1 MKTENEIFS
10 WVRTLYL
17 ALEENP
23 GKAKEIFSN
32 LKKSLN
38 KKQVPLPSIFKK
50 LERIYLKE
58 KTAQLFLSH
67 DFDEKEKKEI
77 KTKIK
82 EMIKGIENVD
92 DVLDE
97 SLLAGFRLKT
107 KEVLVKASLR
117 DVLTKL
123 KNKIYGHNEQFKKQ
137 LEGLDVSPEIE
148 EVGEVTEVKDG
159 VVKIS
164 GLKNVENFEM
174 IEFDE
179 AGVMGLVLNLEEYE
193 VGAVILGSDKNI
205 KEGTTV
211 KRTKK
216 VFSVPVGEGLLGRVV
231 DPLGRPLDGKGEI
244 KAKEYLPLERKGP
257 SVIERQPITKPLH
270 TGIKMIDALIPIGR
284 GQRELIIGDRGL
296 GKTAVAID
304 AIINQKHEKNRPYCI
319 YVACGQKKSKV
330 KRLIATLEK
339 EGAME
344 YTTVVCAFPD
354 DPASFIY
361 LAPFAGATIGE
372 YFRDS
377 KRDALVVYDDL
388 TRQAWA
394 WREISLILRRPPGRE
409 AYPGDVFY
417 LHSRL
422 LERAAMLSD
431 EMGGGSL
438 TALPIIETQAGDIS
452 GYIPTNVISI
462 TDGQIF
468 LDSTLFRKGQKPAI
482 NIGTSVSRVG
492 SSAQMKA
499 TKKVAGRLKL
509 DLAQFQELERFSEF
523 TEELDP
529 QTKRTIEKGKRMRVL
544 LRQPDLAPLPIEKEV
559 IVIFTGVNSDI
570 EEVPMEKIEEFEVE
584 VLKNVGLEKPEIL
597 KEIKETGDMSDKS
610 KNEVLEIIKK
620 VKQNYGS

>member
-1 MKTENEIFS
+1 MDI
-10 WVRTLYL
+10 
-17 ALEENP
+17 
-23 GKAKEIFSN
+23 I
-32 LKKSLN
+32 
-38 KKQVPLPSIFKK
+38 
-50 LERIYLKE
+50 
-58 KTAQLFLSH
+58 
-67 DFDEKEKKEI
+67 
-77 KTKIK
+77 
-82 EMIKGIENVD
+82 
-92 DVLDE
+92 
-97 SLLAGFRLKT
+97 
-107 KEVLVKASLR
+107 
-117 DVLTKL
+117 
-123 KNKIYGHNEQFKKQ
+123 EQFKKQ
-137 LEGLDVSPEIE
+137 LEGLDVSPEME
-148 EVGEVTEVKDG
+148 EVGEVIEVKDG

-164 GLKNVENFEM
+164 GLRGVENFEM

-179 AGVMGLVLNLEEYE
+179 ANVMGLVLNLEEYE

-216 VFSVPVGEGLLGRVV
+216 VFSVPVGEGLLGRVI

-244 KAKEYLPLERKGP
+244 KAKDLLPLERKGP
-257 SVIERQPITKPLH
+257 SVIERQPVTKPMH
-270 TGIKMIDALIPIGR
+270 TGIKMVDALIPIGR

-296 GKTAVAID
+296 GKTAVALD
-304 AIINQKHEKNRPYCI
+304 AIVNQKNEKNRPYCV
-319 YVACGQKKSKV
+319 YVACGQKKAKV
-330 KRLIATLEK
+330 RRLIATLEK

-354 DPASFIY
+354 DPASFVY
-361 LAPFAGATIGE
+361 LAPFTGATVGE
-372 YFRDS
+372 YFRD
-377 KRDALVVYDDL
+377 KGQDALVVYDDL

-422 LERAAMLSD
+422 LERAAMMSK

-468 LDSTLFRKGQKPAI
+468 LDSTLFRKEQKPAI

-529 QTKRTIEKGKRMRVL
+529 QTKKTIEKGKRMRIL
-544 LRQPDLAPLPIEKEV
+544 LRQVDLTPLPIEKEV

-570 EEVPMEKIEEFEVE
+570 EEIPMDRIKEFEEE
-584 VLKNVGLEKPEIL
+584 VLKTVELETPEIL

-610 KNEVLEIIKK
+610 KETLLDLIKK
-620 VKQNYGS
+620 VKKNYGA

>member
-1 MKTENEIFS
+1 MDI
-10 WVRTLYL
+10 
-17 ALEENP
+17 
-23 GKAKEIFSN
+23 I
-32 LKKSLN
+32 
-38 KKQVPLPSIFKK
+38 
-50 LERIYLKE
+50 
-58 KTAQLFLSH
+58 
-67 DFDEKEKKEI
+67 
-77 KTKIK
+77 
-82 EMIKGIENVD
+82 
-92 DVLDE
+92 
-97 SLLAGFRLKT
+97 
-107 KEVLVKASLR
+107 
-117 DVLTKL
+117 
-123 KNKIYGHNEQFKKQ
+123 EQFKKQ
-137 LEGLDVSPEIE
+137 LEGLDISPETE
-148 EVGEVTEVKDG
+148 EVGEVIEVKDG

-164 GLKNVENFEM
+164 GLKGVENFEM

-179 AGVMGLVLNLEEYE
+179 ANVMGLVLNLEEYE

-205 KEGTTV
+205 KEGITV

-244 KAKEYLPLERKGP
+244 KAKDFLPLERKGP
-257 SVIERQPITKPLH
+257 SVIERQPVTKPLH
-270 TGIKMIDALIPIGR
+270 TGIKMVDALIPIGR

-296 GKTAVAID
+296 GKTAIALD
-304 AIINQKHEKNRPYCI
+304 AIVNQKHEKNRPYCI
-319 YVACGQKKSKV
+319 YVACGQKKAKV
-330 KRLIATLEK
+330 RRLIATLEK

-372 YFRDS
+372 YFRD
-377 KRDALVVYDDL
+377 KGQDALIVYDDL

-422 LERAAMLSD
+422 LERAGMMSK

-468 LDSTLFRKGQKPAI
+468 LDSTLFRKEQKPAI

-492 SSAQMKA
+492 STAQMKA

-529 QTKRTIEKGKRMRVL
+529 QTKKTIEKGKRMRIL
-544 LRQPDLAPLPIEKEV
+544 LRQVDLTPLPIEKEV
-559 IVIFTGVNSDI
+559 VVIFTGVNSDI
-570 EEVPMEKIEEFEVE
+570 EEVPMDRINEFEEE
-584 VLKNVGLEKPEIL
+584 VLKTVELEAPEIL
-597 KEIKETGDMSDKS
+597 KEIRETGDMTDKS
-610 KNEVLEIIKK
+610 KESLLSLIKK
-620 VKQNYGS
+620 VKKNYGA

>member
-1 MKTENEIFS
+1 MDI
-10 WVRTLYL
+10 
-17 ALEENP
+17 
-23 GKAKEIFSN
+23 I
-32 LKKSLN
+32 
-38 KKQVPLPSIFKK
+38 
-50 LERIYLKE
+50 
-58 KTAQLFLSH
+58 
-67 DFDEKEKKEI
+67 
-77 KTKIK
+77 
-82 EMIKGIENVD
+82 
-92 DVLDE
+92 
-97 SLLAGFRLKT
+97 
-107 KEVLVKASLR
+107 
-117 DVLTKL
+117 
-123 KNKIYGHNEQFKKQ
+123 EQFKKQ
-137 LEGLDVSPEIE
+137 LEGLDIAPEME
-148 EVGEVTEVKDG
+148 EVGEVIEVKDG

-164 GLKNVENFEM
+164 GLKSVENFEM

-257 SVIERQPITKPLH
+257 SVIERQPVTKPLH
-270 TGIKMIDALIPIGR
+270 TGIKMVDALIPIGR

-296 GKTAVAID
+296 GKTAIALD
-304 AIINQKHEKNRPYCI
+304 AIINQKNEKNRPYCI
-319 YVACGQKKSKV
+319 YVACGQKKAKV
-330 KRLIATLEK
+330 RRLIATLEK

-372 YFRDS
+372 YFRDN
-377 KRDALVVYDDL
+377 KQDALVVYDDL

-422 LERAAMLSD
+422 LERAAMLS
-431 EMGGGSL
+431 EERGGGSL

-468 LDSTLFRKGQKPAI
+468 LDSTLFRKEQKPAI

-529 QTKRTIEKGKRMRVL
+529 QTKKTIEKGKRMRLL

-570 EEVPMEKIEEFEVE
+570 EEVPMDRIKEFEVE
-584 VLKNVGLEKPEIL
+584 VVKSVELEKPEIL
-597 KEIKETGDMSDKS
+597 KEIRDTGDMTDKS
-610 KNEVLEIIKK
+610 KSEVLEIIKK
-620 VKQNYGS
+620 IKKGYGS

>member
-1 MKTENEIFS
+1 MDI
-10 WVRTLYL
+10 
-17 ALEENP
+17 
-23 GKAKEIFSN
+23 I
-32 LKKSLN
+32 
-38 KKQVPLPSIFKK
+38 
-50 LERIYLKE
+50 
-58 KTAQLFLSH
+58 
-67 DFDEKEKKEI
+67 
-77 KTKIK
+77 
-82 EMIKGIENVD
+82 
-92 DVLDE
+92 
-97 SLLAGFRLKT
+97 
-107 KEVLVKASLR
+107 
-117 DVLTKL
+117 
-123 KNKIYGHNEQFKKQ
+123 EQFKKQ
-137 LEGLDVSPEIE
+137 LEGLDVSPEME
-148 EVGEVTEVKDG
+148 EVGEVIEVKDG

-164 GLKNVENFEM
+164 GLRGVENFEM

-179 AGVMGLVLNLEEYE
+179 ANVMGLVLNLEEYE

-216 VFSVPVGEGLLGRVV
+216 VFSVPVGEGLLGRVI

-244 KAKEYLPLERKGP
+244 KAKDVLPLERKGP
-257 SVIERQPITKPLH
+257 SVIERQPVTKPLH
-270 TGIKMIDALIPIGR
+270 TGIKMVDALIPIGR

-296 GKTAVAID
+296 GKTAVALD
-304 AIINQKHEKNRPYCI
+304 AIVNQKNEKNRPYCV
-319 YVACGQKKSKV
+319 YVACGQKKAKIR
-330 KRLIATLEK
+330 RLIATLEK

-361 LAPFAGATIGE
+361 LAPFTGATVGE
-372 YFRDS
+372 YFRD
-377 KRDALVVYDDL
+377 KGQDALVVYDDL

-422 LERAAMLSD
+422 LERAAMMSK

-468 LDSTLFRKGQKPAI
+468 LDSTLFRKEQKPAI

-529 QTKRTIEKGKRMRVL
+529 QTKKTIEKGKRMRIL
-544 LRQPDLAPLPIEKEV
+544 LRQVDLAPLPIEKEV

-570 EEVPMEKIEEFEVE
+570 EEVPMDRIKEFEEE
-584 VLKNVGLEKPEIL
+584 VLKTVELETPEIL
-597 KEIKETGDMSDKS
+597 KEIKETGDMTDKS
-610 KNEVLEIIKK
+610 KESLLDLIKK
-620 VKQNYGS
+620 VKKNYGA

>member
-1 MKTENEIFS
+1 MDI
-10 WVRTLYL
+10 
-17 ALEENP
+17 
-23 GKAKEIFSN
+23 I
-32 LKKSLN
+32 
-38 KKQVPLPSIFKK
+38 
-50 LERIYLKE
+50 
-58 KTAQLFLSH
+58 
-67 DFDEKEKKEI
+67 
-77 KTKIK
+77 
-82 EMIKGIENVD
+82 
-92 DVLDE
+92 
-97 SLLAGFRLKT
+97 
-107 KEVLVKASLR
+107 
-117 DVLTKL
+117 
-123 KNKIYGHNEQFKKQ
+123 EQFKKQ
-137 LEGLDVSPEIE
+137 LEGLDVSPEME
-148 EVGEVTEVKDG
+148 EVGEVIEVKDG

-164 GLKNVENFEM
+164 GLKGVENFEM

-179 AGVMGLVLNLEEYE
+179 ANVMGLVLNLEEYE

-244 KAKEYLPLERKGP
+244 KVKEYLPLERKGP
-257 SVIERQPITKPLH
+257 SVIERQPVTKPLH
-270 TGIKMIDALIPIGR
+270 TGIKMVDALIPIGR

-296 GKTAVAID
+296 GKTAIALD
-304 AIINQKHEKNRPYCI
+304 AIVNQKSEKNRPYCI
-319 YVACGQKKSKV
+319 YVACGQKKAKIR
-330 KRLIATLEK
+330 RLIATLEK

-361 LAPFAGATIGE
+361 LAPFTGATIGE
-372 YFRDS
+372 YFRD
-377 KRDALVVYDDL
+377 KGQDALVVYDDL

-422 LERAAMLSD
+422 LERAAMMSK

-468 LDSTLFRKGQKPAI
+468 LDSTLFRKEQKPAI

-492 SSAQMKA
+492 STAQMKA

-529 QTKRTIEKGKRMRVL
+529 QTKKTIEKGKRMRIL
-544 LRQPDLAPLPIEKEV
+544 LRQVDLMPLPIEKEV

-570 EEVPMEKIEEFEVE
+570 EEVPMDRINEFEQE
-584 VLKNVGLEKPEIL
+584 VLKTVELEAPEIL
-597 KEIKETGDMSDKS
+597 KEIKETGDMTDKS
-610 KNEVLEIIKK
+610 KEDLLDLIKK
-620 VKQNYGS
+620 VKKNYGA

>member
-1 MKTENEIFS
+1 MDI
-10 WVRTLYL
+10 
-17 ALEENP
+17 
-23 GKAKEIFSN
+23 I
-32 LKKSLN
+32 
-38 KKQVPLPSIFKK
+38 
-50 LERIYLKE
+50 
-58 KTAQLFLSH
+58 
-67 DFDEKEKKEI
+67 
-77 KTKIK
+77 
-82 EMIKGIENVD
+82 
-92 DVLDE
+92 
-97 SLLAGFRLKT
+97 
-107 KEVLVKASLR
+107 
-117 DVLTKL
+117 
-123 KNKIYGHNEQFKKQ
+123 EQFKKQ
-137 LEGLDVSPEIE
+137 LEGLDIAPEME
-148 EVGEVTEVKDG
+148 EVGEVIEVKDG

-164 GLKNVENFEM
+164 GLKSVENFEM

-257 SVIERQPITKPLH
+257 SVIERQPVTKPLH
-270 TGIKMIDALIPIGR
+270 TGIKMVDALIPIGR

-296 GKTAVAID
+296 GKTAIALD
-304 AIINQKHEKNRPYCI
+304 AIINQKNEKNRPYCI
-319 YVACGQKKSKV
+319 YVACGQKKAKV
-330 KRLIATLEK
+330 RRLIATLEK

-354 DPASFIY
+354 DQASFIY

-372 YFRDS
+372 YFRDN
-377 KRDALVVYDDL
+377 KQDALVVYDDL

-422 LERAAMLSD
+422 LERAAMLS
-431 EMGGGSL
+431 EERGGGSL

-462 TDGQIF
+462 PDGQIF
-468 LDSTLFRKGQKPAI
+468 LDSTLFRKEQKPAI

-529 QTKRTIEKGKRMRVL
+529 QTKKTIEKGKRMRLL

-570 EEVPMEKIEEFEVE
+570 EEVPMDRIKEFEVE
-584 VLKNVGLEKPEIL
+584 VVKSVELEKPEIL
-597 KEIKETGDMSDKS
+597 KEIRDTGDMTDKS
-610 KNEVLEIIKK
+610 KSEVLEIIKK
-620 VKQNYGS
+620 IKKGYGS

>member
-1 MKTENEIFS
+1 MDI
-10 WVRTLYL
+10 
-17 ALEENP
+17 
-23 GKAKEIFSN
+23 I
-32 LKKSLN
+32 
-38 KKQVPLPSIFKK
+38 
-50 LERIYLKE
+50 E
-58 KTAQLFLSH
+58 K
-67 DFDEKEKKEI
+67 
-77 KTKIK
+77 
-82 EMIKGIENVD
+82 
-92 DVLDE
+92 
-97 SLLAGFRLKT
+97 
-107 KEVLVKASLR
+107 
-117 DVLTKL
+117 
-123 KNKIYGHNEQFKKQ
+123 FKKQ
-137 LEGLDVSPEIE
+137 LEGVEISPETE
-148 EVGEVTEVKDG
+148 EVGEVVEIKDG
-159 VVKIS
+159 VAKIS
-164 GLKNVENFEM
+164 GLKGVESFEM
-174 IEFDE
+174 IEFDGT
-179 AGVMGLVLNLEEYE
+179 GVQGLVLNLEEFE
-193 VGAVILGSDKNI
+193 VGAIVLGNEEKI

-244 KAKEYLPLERKGP
+244 EAKDFLPLERKGP
-257 SVIERQPITKPLH
+257 SVIERQPVTKPLH
-270 TGIKMIDALIPIGR
+270 TGIKMIDSLIPIGR

-296 GKTAVAID
+296 GKTAIAID
-304 AIINQKHEKNRPYCI
+304 AIINQKEEKNRPYCI

-344 YTTVVCAFPD
+344 YSTVVCAFPD
-354 DPASFIY
+354 DPAGFIY

-372 YFRDS
+372 YFRDN
-377 KRDALVVYDDL
+377 KKDALVVYDDL

-468 LDSTLFRKGQKPAI
+468 LDATLFKKEQKPAI
-482 NIGTSVSRVG
+482 NVGTSVSRVG
-492 SSAQMKA
+492 SSAQLKA

-529 QTKRTIEKGKRMRVL
+529 QTKKTIEKGKRMRLL
-544 LRQPDLAPLPIEKEV
+544 LRQADLTPMPIEKEV
-559 IVIFTGVNSDI
+559 VVIFTGVNSDI
-570 EEVPMEKIEEFEVE
+570 EEVAIDKIKDFESD
-584 VLKNVGLEKPEIL
+584 VLKSVELEKPEIF
-597 KEIKETGDMSDKS
+597 KEIKETGELSDKN
-610 KNEVLEIIKK
+610 KDVLLEIIKN
-620 VKQNYGS
+620 VKASYGA

>member
-1 MKTENEIFS
+1 MDI
-10 WVRTLYL
+10 
-17 ALEENP
+17 
-23 GKAKEIFSN
+23 I
-32 LKKSLN
+32 
-38 KKQVPLPSIFKK
+38 
-50 LERIYLKE
+50 
-58 KTAQLFLSH
+58 
-67 DFDEKEKKEI
+67 
-77 KTKIK
+77 
-82 EMIKGIENVD
+82 
-92 DVLDE
+92 
-97 SLLAGFRLKT
+97 
-107 KEVLVKASLR
+107 
-117 DVLTKL
+117 
-123 KNKIYGHNEQFKKQ
+123 EQFKKQ
-137 LEGLDVSPEIE
+137 LEGLDVSPEME
-148 EVGEVTEVKDG
+148 EVGEVIEVKDG

-164 GLKNVENFEM
+164 GLRGVENFEM

-179 AGVMGLVLNLEEYE
+179 ANVMGLVLNLEEYE

-216 VFSVPVGEGLLGRVV
+216 VFSVPVGEGLLGRVI

-244 KAKEYLPLERKGP
+244 KAKEFLPLERKGP
-257 SVIERQPITKPLH
+257 SVIERQPVTKPLH
-270 TGIKMIDALIPIGR
+270 TGIKMVDALIPIGR

-296 GKTAVAID
+296 GKTAVALD
-304 AIINQKHEKNRPYCI
+304 AIVNQKNEKNRPYCV
-319 YVACGQKKSKV
+319 YVACGQKKAKIR
-330 KRLIATLEK
+330 RLIATLEK

-354 DPASFIY
+354 DPASFVY
-361 LAPFAGATIGE
+361 LAPFTGATVGE
-372 YFRDS
+372 YFRD
-377 KRDALVVYDDL
+377 KGQDALVVYDDL

-422 LERAAMLSD
+422 LERAAMMSK

-468 LDSTLFRKGQKPAI
+468 LDSTLFRKEQKPAI

-529 QTKRTIEKGKRMRVL
+529 QTKKTIEKGKRMRIL
-544 LRQPDLAPLPIEKEV
+544 LRQVDLTPLPIEKEV

-570 EEVPMEKIEEFEVE
+570 EEVPMDRIKEFEEE
-584 VLKNVGLEKPEIL
+584 VLKTVELETPEIL

-610 KNEVLEIIKK
+610 KESLLDLIKK
-620 VKQNYGS
+620 VKKNYGA

>member
-1 MKTENEIFS
+1 MDI
-10 WVRTLYL
+10 
-17 ALEENP
+17 
-23 GKAKEIFSN
+23 I
-32 LKKSLN
+32 
-38 KKQVPLPSIFKK
+38 
-50 LERIYLKE
+50 
-58 KTAQLFLSH
+58 
-67 DFDEKEKKEI
+67 
-77 KTKIK
+77 
-82 EMIKGIENVD
+82 
-92 DVLDE
+92 
-97 SLLAGFRLKT
+97 
-107 KEVLVKASLR
+107 
-117 DVLTKL
+117 
-123 KNKIYGHNEQFKKQ
+123 EQFKKQ
-137 LEGLDVSPEIE
+137 LEGVDISPEIE
-148 EVGEVTEVKDG
+148 EIGEVVEIKDG
-159 VVKIS
+159 VAKIS
-164 GLKNVENFEM
+164 GLKGVENFEM

-179 AGVMGLVLNLEEYE
+179 TGVQGLVLNLEEYE
-193 VGAVILGSDKNI
+193 VGAIVLGDTKKI

-216 VFSVPVGEGLLGRVV
+216 VFSVPVGENLLGRVV

-244 KAKEYLPLERKGP
+244 KSKEFFSLERKGP
-257 SVIERQPITKPLH
+257 SVIERQPVTKPLH
-270 TGIKMIDALIPIGR
+270 TGIKMVDSLIPIGR

-296 GKTAVAID
+296 GKTAIAID
-304 AIINQKHEKNRPYCI
+304 TIINQKGEKNRPSCI

-344 YTTVVCAFPD
+344 YSTVVCAFPD
-354 DPASFIY
+354 DPAGFTY
-361 LAPFAGATIGE
+361 LAPFTGAAIGE
-372 YFRDS
+372 YFRDN
-377 KRDALVVYDDL
+377 KQDALIVYDDL

-468 LDSTLFRKGQKPAI
+468 LDATLFKKEQKPAI

-492 SSAQMKA
+492 SSAQIKA

-509 DLAQFQELERFSEF
+509 DLAQYQELERFSEF

-529 QTKRTIEKGKRMRVL
+529 QTKKTIERGKRMTIL
-544 LRQPDLAPLPIEKEV
+544 LRQNDLTPMPIEKEV
-559 IVIFTGVNSDI
+559 IVIFTGANSDI
-570 EEVPMEKIEEFEVE
+570 EDVDINRIKEFEEE
-584 VLKNVGLEKPEIL
+584 VLKTIELERPDIL
-597 KEIKETGDMSDKS
+597 KDIKETGDFSDKNKEDALS
-610 KNEVLEIIKK
+610 IIKK
-620 VKQNYGS
+620 IKVNYGA

>member
-1 MKTENEIFS
+1 MDI
-10 WVRTLYL
+10 
-17 ALEENP
+17 
-23 GKAKEIFSN
+23 I
-32 LKKSLN
+32 
-38 KKQVPLPSIFKK
+38 
-50 LERIYLKE
+50 
-58 KTAQLFLSH
+58 
-67 DFDEKEKKEI
+67 
-77 KTKIK
+77 
-82 EMIKGIENVD
+82 
-92 DVLDE
+92 
-97 SLLAGFRLKT
+97 
-107 KEVLVKASLR
+107 
-117 DVLTKL
+117 
-123 KNKIYGHNEQFKKQ
+123 EQFKKQ
-137 LEGLDVSPEIE
+137 LEGLDVSPEME
-148 EVGEVTEVKDG
+148 EIGEVIEVKDG

-164 GLKNVENFEM
+164 GLRGVENFEM
-174 IEFDE
+174 IEFDG
-179 AGVMGLVLNLEEYE
+179 ANVMGLVLNLEEYE
-193 VGAVILGSDKNI
+193 VGAVILGSDKDI
-205 KEGTTV
+205 KQGTTV

-244 KAKEYLPLERKGP
+244 KAKEFLPLERKGP
-257 SVIERQPITKPLH
+257 SVIERQPVTKPLH
-270 TGIKMIDALIPIGR
+270 TGIKMVDALIPIGR

-296 GKTAVAID
+296 GKTAVALD
-304 AIINQKHEKNRPYCI
+304 AIVNQKHEKNRPFCV
-319 YVACGQKKSKV
+319 YVACGQKKAKV
-330 KRLIATLEK
+330 RRLIATLEK

-361 LAPFAGATIGE
+361 LAPFTGATVGE
-372 YFRDS
+372 YFRD
-377 KRDALVVYDDL
+377 KGQDALVVYDDL

-422 LERAAMLSD
+422 LERAAMMSK

-468 LDSTLFRKGQKPAI
+468 LDSTLFRKEQKPAI

-529 QTKRTIEKGKRMRVL
+529 QTKKTIEKGKRMRIL
-544 LRQPDLAPLPIEKEV
+544 LRQIDLAPLPIEKEV
-559 IVIFTGVNSDI
+559 VVIFTGVNSDI
-570 EEVPMEKIEEFEVE
+570 EEVPMDRIKEFEE
-584 VLKNVGLEKPEIL
+584 DVLKTVELEAPEIL
-597 KEIKETGDMSDKS
+597 KEIKETGDMTDKS
-610 KNEVLEIIKK
+610 KESLLDLIKK
-620 VKQNYGS
+620 VKKNYGA

>member
-1 MKTENEIFS
+1 MDI
-10 WVRTLYL
+10 
-17 ALEENP
+17 
-23 GKAKEIFSN
+23 I
-32 LKKSLN
+32 
-38 KKQVPLPSIFKK
+38 
-50 LERIYLKE
+50 
-58 KTAQLFLSH
+58 
-67 DFDEKEKKEI
+67 
-77 KTKIK
+77 
-82 EMIKGIENVD
+82 
-92 DVLDE
+92 
-97 SLLAGFRLKT
+97 
-107 KEVLVKASLR
+107 
-117 DVLTKL
+117 
-123 KNKIYGHNEQFKKQ
+123 EQFKKQ
-137 LEGLDVSPEIE
+137 LEGLDVSPEME
-148 EVGEVTEVKDG
+148 EVGEVIEVKDG

-164 GLKNVENFEM
+164 GLRGVENFEM

-179 AGVMGLVLNLEEYE
+179 ANVMGLVLNLEEYE

-216 VFSVPVGEGLLGRVV
+216 VFSVPVGEGLLGRVI

-244 KAKEYLPLERKGP
+244 KAKDLLPLERKGP
-257 SVIERQPITKPLH
+257 SVIERQPVTKPLH
-270 TGIKMIDALIPIGR
+270 TGIKMVDALIPIGR

-296 GKTAVAID
+296 GKTAVALD
-304 AIINQKHEKNRPYCI
+304 AIVNQKNEKNRPYCV
-319 YVACGQKKSKV
+319 YVACGQKKAKV
-330 KRLIATLEK
+330 RRLIATLEK

-361 LAPFAGATIGE
+361 LAPFTGATVGE
-372 YFRDS
+372 YFRD
-377 KRDALVVYDDL
+377 KGQDALVVYDDL

-422 LERAAMLSD
+422 LERAAMMSK

-468 LDSTLFRKGQKPAI
+468 LDSTLFRKEQKPAI

-529 QTKRTIEKGKRMRVL
+529 QTKKTIEKGKRMRIL
-544 LRQPDLAPLPIEKEV
+544 LRQVDLTPLPIEKEV

-570 EEVPMEKIEEFEVE
+570 EEIPMDRIKEFEEE
-584 VLKNVGLEKPEIL
+584 VLKTVELETPEIL

-610 KNEVLEIIKK
+610 KETLLDLIKK
-620 VKQNYGS
+620 VKKNYGA

>member
-1 MKTENEIFS
+1 MDI
-10 WVRTLYL
+10 
-17 ALEENP
+17 
-23 GKAKEIFSN
+23 I
-32 LKKSLN
+32 
-38 KKQVPLPSIFKK
+38 
-50 LERIYLKE
+50 
-58 KTAQLFLSH
+58 
-67 DFDEKEKKEI
+67 
-77 KTKIK
+77 
-82 EMIKGIENVD
+82 
-92 DVLDE
+92 
-97 SLLAGFRLKT
+97 
-107 KEVLVKASLR
+107 
-117 DVLTKL
+117 
-123 KNKIYGHNEQFKKQ
+123 EQFKKQ
-137 LEGLDVSPEIE
+137 LEGLDISPEME
-148 EVGEVTEVKDG
+148 EVGEVIEVKDG

-164 GLKNVENFEM
+164 GLKGVENFEM

-179 AGVMGLVLNLEEYE
+179 ANVMGLVLNLEEYE
-193 VGAVILGSDKNI
+193 VGAVILGSDKDI

-244 KAKEYLPLERKGP
+244 KAKEFLPLERKGP
-257 SVIERQPITKPLH
+257 SVIDRQPVTKPLH
-270 TGIKMIDALIPIGR
+270 TGIKMVDALIPIGR

-296 GKTAVAID
+296 GKTAIGLD
-304 AIINQKHEKNRPYCI
+304 AIVNQKSEKNRPYCI
-319 YVACGQKKSKV
+319 YVACGQKKAKV
-330 KRLIATLEK
+330 RRLIATLEK

-372 YFRDS
+372 YFRD
-377 KRDALVVYDDL
+377 KGQDALVVYDDL

-422 LERAAMLSD
+422 LERAAMMSK

-468 LDSTLFRKGQKPAI
+468 LDSTLFRKEQKPAI

-529 QTKRTIEKGKRMRVL
+529 QTKKTIEKGKRMRIL
-544 LRQPDLAPLPIEKEV
+544 LRQVDLMPLPIEKEV
-559 IVIFTGVNSDI
+559 VVIFTGVNSDI
-570 EEVPMEKIEEFEVE
+570 EEVPMDRINEFEVE
-584 VLKNVGLEKPEIL
+584 VLKTVELEAPEIL

-610 KNEVLEIIKK
+610 KESLLSLIKK
-620 VKQNYGS
+620 VKKNYGA